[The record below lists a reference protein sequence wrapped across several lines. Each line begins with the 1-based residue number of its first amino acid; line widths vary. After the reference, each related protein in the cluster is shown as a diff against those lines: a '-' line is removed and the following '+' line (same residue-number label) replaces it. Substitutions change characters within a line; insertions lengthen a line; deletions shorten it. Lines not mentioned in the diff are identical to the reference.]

1 MSIEESEGVL
11 RLKEIAYDLS
21 KVNGIIQ
28 FINVDTGES
37 YKHFQEDFYVPLP
50 PVGAII
56 SIAGGDIDR
65 MIEKYRVEEVEYGV
79 NFNVVRIK
87 PIKKEFDNGQ

>member
-28 FINVDTGES
+28 FINIDTGES
-37 YKHFQEDFYVPLP
+37 YKHFQEDFHVPLP

-56 SIAGGDIDR
+56 SIAGSDMDR
-65 MIEKYRVEEVEYGV
+65 TVEKYRVESVEYGI
-79 NFNVVRIK
+79 NFNIVRISK
-87 PIKKEFDNGQ
+87 IN